1 MLLNTLL
8 SGVEGVVQCRVRAV
22 RQAERAAGTD
32 AERLGARIRAYRTM
46 RRMSLRSLAEF
57 AGASASFI
65 SQLERGQTSASVGML
80 RRVAGGLGLTMADL
94 FSEDGTGGPQV
105 LRHADRAELPAG
117 PGVRKFLISRRP
129 VQHVEIY
136 AGRFE
141 PGASTGAD
149 PYTHGDAQEFL
160 LVQAGRVT
168 LWLGRPGHAE
178 QDAAQHDLGAGDS
191 IEYRTST
198 PHRIAADTETGA
210 EVLWIISP
218 PTSV

>member
-1 MLLNTLL
+1 
-8 SGVEGVVQCRVRAV
+8 VQQV
-22 RQAERAAGTD
+22 ERATGTD
-32 AERLGARIRAYRTM
+32 AASGTDAARLGARIRAYRTM

-80 RRVAGGLGLTMADL
+80 RRIAGCLGLTMADL

-136 AGRFE
+136 SGRFS

-168 LWLGRPGHAE
+168 LWLGGPGHAE
-178 QDAAQHDLGAGDS
+178 GNTEQRAEQHELGAGDS

-198 PHRIAADTETGA
+198 PHRIAADPETGA

>member
-1 MLLNTLL
+1 VQP
-8 SGVEGVVQCRVRAV
+8 VEQTAT
-22 RQAERAAGTD
+22 TD
-32 AERLGARIRAYRTM
+32 TERLGARIRAYRTM

-65 SQLERGQTSASVGML
+65 SQLERGQTSASIGML
-80 RRVAGGLGLTMADL
+80 RRIAGCLGLTMADL
-94 FSEDGTGGPQV
+94 FSEDATGDPQV
-105 LRHADRAELPAG
+105 LRHADRPELPAG
-117 PGVRKFLISRRP
+117 PGVQKFLISRRP

-136 AGRFE
+136 SGRFE
-141 PGASTGAD
+141 PGASTGDD

-168 LWLGRPGHAE
+168 LWLGGPERPE
-178 QDAAQHDLGAGDS
+178 QHQLDAGDS
-191 IEYRTST
+191 IEYRTSH
-198 PHRIAADTETGA
+198 PHRIVADDAAGA

>member
-1 MLLNTLL
+1 M
-8 SGVEGVVQCRVRAV
+8 Q
-22 RQAERAAGTD
+22 AGTD
-32 AERLGARIRAYRTM
+32 TDREQLGTRIRAYRTM

-80 RRVAGGLGLTMADL
+80 RRIASGLGLSMADL
-94 FSEDGTGGPQV
+94 FSEDPAGDPEV
-105 LRHADRAELPAG
+105 LRHGDRPELPAG

-136 AGRFE
+136 SGRFE

-160 LVQAGRVT
+160 LVQTGRIT
-168 LWLGRPGHAE
+168 LWLGSPE
-178 QDAAQHDLGAGDS
+178 QHDQPERPDRPEQHELCAGDS

-198 PHRIAADTETGA
+198 PHRIAADAEAGA

>member
-1 MLLNTLL
+1 M
-8 SGVEGVVQCRVRAV
+8 
-22 RQAERAAGTD
+22 QAGQAAGTD

-80 RRVAGGLGLTMADL
+80 RRIASGLGLSMADL
-94 FSEDGTGGPQV
+94 FSEDAAGDPRV
-105 LRHADRAELPAG
+105 LRHADRPELPAG

-136 AGRFE
+136 AGQFE
-141 PGASTGAD
+141 PGASTGAEA
-149 PYTHGDAQEFL
+149 YTHGDAQEFL
-160 LVQAGRVT
+160 IVRAGRVT
-168 LWLGRPGHAE
+168 LWLGAPPGEPERHE
-178 QDAAQHDLGAGDS
+178 LEAGDS

-198 PHRIAADTETGA
+198 PHRIAADAVAGA
-210 EVLWIISP
+210 EVLWVISP